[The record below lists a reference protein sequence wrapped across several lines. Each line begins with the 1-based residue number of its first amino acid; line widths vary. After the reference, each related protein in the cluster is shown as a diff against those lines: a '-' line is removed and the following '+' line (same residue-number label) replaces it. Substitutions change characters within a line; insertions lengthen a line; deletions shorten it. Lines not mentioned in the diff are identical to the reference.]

1 MGRLKSLK
9 AQISHDVFR
18 LFGAYI
24 LGVTTLSMLLAI
36 YGIFYNQQQ
45 EFKHYK
51 ELIAT
56 RLGSEIS
63 ASFRQAN
70 DLAQSTEVWTGLADS
85 SGRGAYLLPLLEK
98 ANQNKHYKFDLLD
111 YLGRFFIH
119 SGNSSDVF
127 VDMPANIQ
135 RTIKDSQTHLELVTF
150 EQSNHLAVSVPVT
163 ADFTDSTIG
172 MVLLHLDLD
181 KTMASLNFPDELK
194 INYSLAPFVENTFD
208 VFKDSEAFK
217 LEWSDGGKDYAIY
230 IQLQESYLSAFLFIM
245 TGLAVSVISG
255 GLLFLGLRRWTRLFS
270 ERTTRRLHDL
280 VQLASDTVQGRG
292 DESFIDNTGDEI
304 AKVSNAL
311 QSMLQKQRLATQ
323 KQAIFSRVFET
334 AAEAILITNRQ
345 GMVVDVNVALTNM
358 TGYTKEELINQAA
371 GRLYIK
377 DEKGV
382 DLQIIAESVRKHGSW
397 RGETYFLSKQRTQ
410 LPVLL
415 SVSMLLDA
423 NGQSQGYVSVFSDI
437 RAIREAEK
445 RLQDLLNH
453 DQLTGLPNYRGF
465 LEYFKQKE
473 IGSKFAI
480 LFIDLDNFKNI
491 NDTFGHDQGDEV
503 IRQIAQHLKITLP
516 TDNFLCRRSGDEFIA
531 VLDVDEPI
539 VDFQNKLKLIFKPAV
554 FTVNHMGSVQVTT
567 TFSAGAALFPDHSK
581 SINELLIYA
590 DTALLIAKESG
601 RNQIQWLNA
610 SMMAASSRKTKVDSK
625 LAVAIR
631 EDRIQPHYQ
640 PEVDLQTGKIIGFEA
655 LARWHDEELGVVN
668 PAEFIPLAE
677 QSGAI
682 DPLTER
688 LFAQVVK
695 DSHAIRV
702 HFPSATIAF
711 NSSPQ
716 LLSGKRLLTML
727 SNLAS
732 ELENGLD
739 GFVLE
744 ITETDFALSP
754 QELAS
759 QLQAIMGLG
768 VRIAID
774 DFGKSY
780 SSLSRLASMPI
791 QKLKIDMSFTAG
803 MEREENIK
811 IISGILALAQ
821 SLRLEVTAEGVENRF
836 QQNMLIKLGCQQA
849 QGYFFSKP
857 LKLQDLLAL
866 PSHLGPDSPMDAR
879 SWVNDQHESLG

>member
-18 LFGAYI
+18 LFGAYV
-24 LGVTTLSMLLAI
+24 LGVTSISMLLAM
-36 YGIFYNQQQ
+36 YAIFFYQQE

-51 ELIAT
+51 ALIST
-56 RLGSEIS
+56 RLSSEVS
-63 ASFRQAN
+63 ASFRQAK
-70 DLAQSTEVWTGLADS
+70 DLADSTEVWTGLTDS
-85 SGRGAYLLPLLEK
+85 VGRGSYLMPLMEK

-119 SGNSSDVF
+119 SGNTPGLLL
-127 VDMPANIQ
+127 DMPDNIQ
-135 RTIKDSQTHLELVTF
+135 KTIEDNQTHLEMVSMA
-150 EQSNHLAVSVPVT
+150 QIDYLAVSVPIM
-163 ADFTDSTIG
+163 ANFTDSTIG
-172 MVLLHLDLD
+172 VVLLHMDLD
-181 KTMASLNFPDELK
+181 KIMASLNFPDDLK
-194 INYSLAPFVENTFD
+194 VNYSLSPFVDTASD
-208 VFKDSEAFK
+208 LSKHSEAFTF
-217 LEWSDGGKDYAIY
+217 EWRDGDKDYALH
-230 IQLQESYLSAFLFIM
+230 IQLQQGYLSAFLFVM
-245 TGLAVSVISG
+245 TGLAVSLISG

-270 ERTTRRLHDL
+270 ERTTQRLDGL

-292 DESFIDNTGDEI
+292 DESFSDNTGDEI

-311 QSMLQKQRLATQ
+311 QSMLRNQRRATQ

-334 AAEAILITNRQ
+334 AAEAILITNKQ
-345 GMVVDVNVALTNM
+345 GLVVDVNAALTDM
-358 TGYTKEELINQAA
+358 TGYTKEELINQPA

-377 DEKGV
+377 DAKGV
-382 DLQIIAESVRKHGSW
+382 DLPIIAESVRKHGAW
-397 RGETYFLSKQRTQ
+397 RGETYFLSKQHAQ

-415 SVSMLLDA
+415 SVSTLLDA
-423 NGQSQGYVSVFSDI
+423 QGKSQGHVSVFADI

-445 RLQDLLNH
+445 KLQDLLNE
-453 DQLTGLPNYRGF
+453 DQLTGLPNYRAF
-465 LEYFKQKE
+465 QEYIQQK
-473 IGSKFAI
+473 GADAQFAI

-503 IRQIAQHLKITLP
+503 IRQIAKHLQETLP
-516 TDNFLCRRSGDEFIA
+516 KGNFLCRRSGDEFIA
-531 VLDVDEPI
+531 VLDIDEPI
-539 VDFQNKLKLIFKPAV
+539 VDFQAKLKLVFKPAV
-554 FTVNHMGSVQVTT
+554 FTVSHMGTVQVSS
-567 TFSAGAALFPDHSK
+567 TFSAGAALFPAHSP
-581 SINELLIYA
+581 SIKELLIYA
-590 DTALLIAKESG
+590 DTALLSAKESG

-610 SMMAASSRKTKVDSK
+610 QMMAASLRKTKVDSK

-631 EDRIQPHYQ
+631 EGRIFPHYQ
-640 PEVDLQTGKIIGFEA
+640 PEVDLLTGKIIGFEA
-655 LARWHDEELGVVN
+655 LARWHDEELGMVS

-688 LFAQVVK
+688 LFTQVVQ
-695 DSHAIRV
+695 DSHAIRA
-702 HFPSATIAF
+702 HFPNATIAL

-716 LLSGKRLLTML
+716 LLAGKRLLTML
-727 SNLAS
+727 SHLAS
-732 ELENGLD
+732 ELDNGLE

-744 ITETDFALSP
+744 ITETDFALSA

-759 QLQAIMGLG
+759 QLQSIMGLG

-780 SSLSRLASMPI
+780 SSLFRLASMPI

-821 SLRLEVTAEGVENRF
+821 SLHLEVTAEGVETRF
-836 QQNMLIKLGCQQA
+836 QQDTLIRLGCQQA
-849 QGYFFSKP
+849 QGYLFAKP
-857 LKLQDLLAL
+857 MKLQDLLAL
-866 PSHLGPDSPMDAR
+866 PTHLVPAA
-879 SWVNDQHESLG
+879 LA

>member
-1 MGRLKSLK
+1 MGEKQSFK

-24 LGVTTLSMLLAI
+24 LGVTSLCMLLAM
-36 YGIFYNQQQ
+36 YGIFFYQQE

-51 ELIAT
+51 ALITT
-56 RLGSEIS
+56 RLSSEIN
-63 ASFRQAN
+63 ASFRQAH
-70 DLAQSTEVWTGLADS
+70 DLAHSTEVWTGLTDS
-85 SGRGAYLLPLLEK
+85 SGRGTYLLPLLEK

-111 YLGRFFIH
+111 YRGRFFIH
-119 SGNSSDVF
+119 SGNTPGLLLDNP
-127 VDMPANIQ
+127 DNIDQ
-135 RTIKDSQTHLELVTF
+135 TIEDSQTHLELVTIDKVDYL
-150 EQSNHLAVSVPVT
+150 SVSMPVT
-163 ADFTDSTIG
+163 ANFSDSTIG
-172 MVLLHLDLD
+172 IVLIHLDLD
-181 KTMASLNFPDELK
+181 KIMGSLNFPEDLK
-194 INYSLAPFVENTFD
+194 VNYSLTPFVD
-208 VFKDSEAFK
+208 SAADLSKHSEAFPF
-217 LEWSDGGKDYAIY
+217 EWNDSGKDYAIH
-230 IQLQESYLSAFLFIM
+230 IQLQQSYFSALLLVM
-245 TGLAVSVISG
+245 TGLAVSLVSG
-255 GLLFLGLRRWTRLFS
+255 GLLFLGLRRWTQLFS
-270 ERTTRRLHDL
+270 ERTTRRLDDL

-292 DESFIDNTGDEI
+292 DESFVDHTGDEL

-323 KQAIFSRVFET
+323 KQAVFSRVFET
-334 AAEAILITNRQ
+334 AAEAILITNKQ
-345 GMVVDVNVALTNM
+345 GLVVDVNAALTTM
-358 TGYTKEELINQAA
+358 TGYTKEELINQHA
-371 GRLYIK
+371 GRLYIQDDK
-377 DEKGV
+377 SV
-382 DLQIIAESVRKHGSW
+382 DLPIIAEMVRKNGSW
-397 RGETYFLSKQRTQ
+397 RGETYFLTQ
-410 LPVLL
+410 QHTLLPVLL
-415 SVSMLLDA
+415 SVSTLLDA
-423 NGQSQGYVSVFSDI
+423 DGQSQGHVSVFADI

-445 RLQDLLNH
+445 KLQNLLNE

-465 LEYFKQKE
+465 LDYFKKKDPDAQ
-473 IGSKFAI
+473 FAV

-503 IRQIAQHLKITLP
+503 IRQIAQHLKTTLP
-516 TDNFLCRRSGDEFIA
+516 SGNFLCRRSGDEFIA

-539 VDFQNKLKLIFKPAV
+539 ADFKAKLKLLFVPAV
-554 FTVNHMGSVQVTT
+554 FTVHHMGTVQVTAS
-567 TFSAGAALFPDHSK
+567 FSAGAALFPDHSK
-581 SINELLIYA
+581 SVNELLIYA
-590 DTALLIAKESG
+590 DTALLSAKESG

-610 SMMAASSRKTKVDSK
+610 KMLAATSRKTKVDSK

-631 EDRIQPHYQ
+631 EGRIYPHYQ
-640 PEVDLQTGKIIGFEA
+640 AEVDLLTGKIIGFEA
-655 LARWHDEELGVVN
+655 LARWHDEELGMVS

-688 LFAQVVK
+688 LFTQVVK
-695 DSHAIRV
+695 DSHAIRT
-702 HFPSATIAF
+702 HFPNATIAF

-716 LLSGKRLLTML
+716 LLSGKRLLTIL

-732 ELENGLD
+732 GLDNGLE

-744 ITETDFALSP
+744 ITETDFALSA
-754 QELAS
+754 QELAT

-780 SSLSRLASMPI
+780 SSLFRLASMPI

-821 SLRLEVTAEGVENRF
+821 SLRLEVTAEGVETQF
-836 QQNMLIKLGCQQA
+836 QQDTLIRLGCQQA
-849 QGYFFSKP
+849 QGYYYSKP

-866 PSHLGPDSPMDAR
+866 PSHLTPATIT
-879 SWVNDQHESLG
+879 

>member
-1 MGRLKSLK
+1 MSRLKSFK

-24 LGVTTLSMLLAI
+24 LGVTSLSMILAI
-36 YGIFYNQQQ
+36 YGIFFYQQE

-51 ELIAT
+51 ALIAT
-56 RLGSEIS
+56 RLSSEIS
-63 ASFRQAN
+63 ASFRQAH
-70 DLAQSTEVWTGLADS
+70 DLADSPQVWTGLTDS
-85 SGRGAYLLPLLEK
+85 AGRGAYLLPLLEK

-119 SGNSSDVF
+119 SGNSPGLLL
-127 VDMPANIQ
+127 DMPANVQ
-135 RTIKDSQTHLELVTF
+135 KTIDDSQPHLEMVSM
-150 EQSNHLAVSVPVT
+150 EQTDYLAVSVPIM
-163 ADFTDSTIG
+163 ANFTDSAIG
-172 MVLLHLDLD
+172 VVLMHLDLG
-181 KTMASLNFPDELK
+181 KIMASLNFPDDLK
-194 INYSLAPFVENTFD
+194 VNYSLTPFVDTASD
-208 VFKDSEAFK
+208 LSKHSEAFTF
-217 LEWSDGGKDYAIY
+217 EWRDAGKDYALH
-230 IQLQESYLSAFLFIM
+230 IQLQQGYLSAFLFVM
-245 TGLAVSVISG
+245 TGLAVSLISG

-270 ERTTRRLHDL
+270 ERTTQRLDGL

-292 DESFIDNTGDEI
+292 DESFSDNTGDEI

-334 AAEAILITNRQ
+334 AAEAILITNKQ
-345 GMVVDVNVALTNM
+345 GLVVDVNAALTDM
-358 TGYTKEELINQAA
+358 TGYTKEELINQPA
-371 GRLYIK
+371 GRLYIQ

-382 DLQIIAESVRKHGSW
+382 DLPIIAESVRKHGAW
-397 RGETYFLSKQRTQ
+397 RGETYFLSKQQAQ

-415 SVSMLLDA
+415 SVSTLLDDQ
-423 NGQSQGYVSVFSDI
+423 GKSQGHVSVFADI

-445 RLQDLLNH
+445 KLQDLLNE
-453 DQLTGLPNYRGF
+453 DQLTGLPNYRAF
-465 LEYFKQKE
+465 QAYIQQKE
-473 IGSKFAI
+473 ANAQFAI

-503 IRQIAQHLKITLP
+503 IRQIAQHLQATLP
-516 TDNFLCRRSGDEFIA
+516 KGNFLCRRSGDEFIA
-531 VLDVDEPI
+531 VLDIHEPI
-539 VDFQNKLKLIFKPAV
+539 ADFQAKLKLIFKPAV
-554 FTVNHMGSVQVTT
+554 FTVNHMGTVQVTS
-567 TFSAGAALFPDHSK
+567 TFSAGAALFPDHSP
-581 SINELLIYA
+581 SIKELLIYA
-590 DTALLIAKESG
+590 DTALLSAKESG
-601 RNQIQWLNA
+601 RNQIQWLTA
-610 SMMAASSRKTKVDSK
+610 QMMAASLRKTKIDSK

-631 EDRIQPHYQ
+631 EGRIFPHYQ
-640 PEVDLQTGKIIGFEA
+640 PEVDLLTGKIIGFEA
-655 LARWHDEELGVVN
+655 LARWHDEELGMVS

-682 DPLTER
+682 DPLTEH
-688 LFAQVVK
+688 LFTQVVQ
-695 DSHAIRV
+695 DSQAIRA
-702 HFPSATIAF
+702 HFPNATIAL

-727 SNLAS
+727 SHLAS
-732 ELENGLD
+732 ELDNGLE

-744 ITETDFALSP
+744 ITETDFALSA

-759 QLQAIMGLG
+759 QLQSIMGLG

-821 SLRLEVTAEGVENRF
+821 SLRLEVTAEGVETRF
-836 QQNMLIKLGCQQA
+836 QQDTLIRLGCQQA
-849 QGYFFSKP
+849 QGYLFSKP

-866 PSHLGPDSPMDAR
+866 PTHLVPAA
-879 SWVNDQHESLG
+879 LA